1 MKKVPKICMIYSVNV
16 QLHRLDKKK
25 WCEILDQP
33 DLDWKKVYNLPF
45 KVTKAQNYNGYRI
58 ESITIS

>member
-1 MKKVPKICMIYSVNV
+1 MYDILNKCTTTPTRQKI
-16 QLHRLDKKK
+16 

-45 KVTKAQNYNGYRI
+45 IDLKLLKTQNYNGYRI

>member
-1 MKKVPKICMIYSVNV
+1 MYDILNKCTTTPTGQKI
-16 QLHRLDKKK
+16 

-45 KVTKAQNYNGYRI
+45 KVTIY
-58 ESITIS
+58 

>member
-1 MKKVPKICMIYSVNV
+1 MYDILSKCTTTPTGQK
-16 QLHRLDKKK
+16 KKK
-25 WCEILDQP
+25 WYEILDQP

-45 KVTKAQNYNGYRI
+45 KVTKTQNYNGYSI